1 MADLHVVHV
10 HLGLGPE
17 DGREHLSRLPILTR
31 LCEEQARLGARVTVL
46 GRHHRDES
54 IEAGGVT
61 FLLRRDHPN
70 RPLPGPFTRSLPI
83 YRLARDLRP
92 DVVHFNG
99 LLFPLQFAEL
109 SAWLPRRT
117 VLLAQHHDERP
128 GRPLKALAQR
138 LSLPRADGFL
148 FSAAGLANEWRRAG
162 IPDHANVRTLLEGST
177 DLRPVPRDEA
187 RAATGM
193 TGSPAILSAKR
204 LTPAKDPLTALD
216 AFARALPRL
225 PEATLSMLFAET
237 DLLPALEER
246 LRASPALAA
255 RVRLVGRVPHDTM
268 PLWLSGADLFL
279 TSSVRES
286 LGFAL
291 VEAMA
296 CGIPAVASD
305 IPAHRAIVG
314 PLGLL
319 FPAGDAGAAA
329 EALCAAPAD
338 REAIRARFEK
348 ELSWGAVARRSLEIY
363 RAFVEAKRR

>member
-1 MADLHVVHV
+1 MAELHVAHV

-17 DGREHLSRLPILTR
+17 DGHEHLSRLPILTR

-46 GRHHRDES
+46 GRHHRDET

-61 FLLRRDHPN
+61 YLLRRDHPS
-70 RPLPGPFTRSLPI
+70 RPLPRPFTRCLPI

-99 LLFPLQFAEL
+99 LLFPLQLAEL
-109 SAWLPRRT
+109 SAWLPART
-117 VLLAQHHDERP
+117 VLLVQHHDERP

-138 LSLPRADGFL
+138 LFLPRADGFL
-148 FSAAGLANEWRRAG
+148 FSAAELADEWRRAG
-162 IPDHANVRTLLEGST
+162 IPDGSKVRTLLEGSM

-193 TGSPAILSAKR
+193 TGSPAVLWAKR

-216 AFARALPRL
+216 AFARAVPRL
-225 PEATLSMLFAET
+225 PGATLTMLFAET

-246 LRASPALAA
+246 LRASPDLAH
-255 RVRLVGRVPHDTM
+255 RVRLVGRVPHDAM

-296 CGIPAVASD
+296 CGLPAVASD

-314 PLGLL
+314 SLGRL
-319 FPAGDAGAAA
+319 FPPGDASAAA
-329 EALCAAPAD
+329 DALCAAPAD
-338 REAIRARFEK
+338 REAIRARFET
-348 ELSWGAVARRSLEIY
+348 ELSWDAVARRSLTIY
-363 RAFVEAKRR
+363 RTLLEAKRR